1 MKAATTSIG
10 YTWDFNQPIL
20 DSNNNYVGC
29 INAVVASLRI
39 QNWLIPFNT
48 SGTVSYVIET
58 NTRYYGTAGDYVL
71 AGQYYGSSLGN
82 DVEPISKDKLA
93 INCTNPLIKLSGQY
107 INKNKLTKAGT
118 YYDTAN
124 KIAFTMLP
132 ITYKFGMDKLEWT
145 LVVSEYFDHPAPAP
159 APAPAPTPAPTPAPP
174 PAPTMQTR
182 SNIGYAT
189 MLGVSKSVEL
199 SLNVLG
205 QVANDLKTLSTYDT
219 YLSTPE
225 LVETNPNITGITQQ
239 VYWGI
244 MKNSALEQ
252 VYSGYESKK
261 FLIYTDPSGSGTK
274 TSYTTGYKKDSS
286 SPRYTYNANID
297 SGLYYGAPVST
308 DNTYDVILL
317 YLIIYSY
324 MILL

>member
-107 INKNKLTKAGT
+107 INKNKITSTGA
-118 YYDTAN
+118 YYDSVN
-124 KIAFTMLP
+124 HIE
-132 ITYKFGMDKLEWT
+132 ITTKKFEYAFGMDKLEWT
-145 LVVSEYFDHPAPAP
+145 LVVAVNKSSSAT
-159 APAPAPTPAPTPAPP
+159 PTLEPISP
-174 PAPTMQTR
+174 R
-182 SNIGYAT
+182 LIV
-189 MLGVSKSVEL
+189 GVNVSVVKSL
-199 SLNVLG
+199 DVLA

>member
-107 INKNKLTKAGT
+107 INKNKITSTGA
-118 YYDTAN
+118 YYDSVN
-124 KIAFTMLP
+124 HIE
-132 ITYKFGMDKLEWT
+132 ITTKKFEYAFGMDKLEWT
-145 LVVSEYFDHPAPAP
+145 LVVAVNKSSSAT
-159 APAPAPTPAPTPAPP
+159 PTLEPISP
-174 PAPTMQTR
+174 R
-182 SNIGYAT
+182 LIV
-189 MLGVSKSVEL
+189 GVNVSVVKSL
-199 SLNVLG
+199 DVLA

-239 VYWGI
+239 MYWGI